1 MDKVVGFT
9 GIFVCIFAIITFSI
23 LANAKAT
30 DKQVQAFASV
40 GENLSQINVTDDS
53 VFLAVADAH
62 KAKQEAADVT
72 DIDESEE
79 YNEKDDNSD
88 VQVGLNM
95 TSVEKD
101 LKIKFVNRKTGK
113 LVPLVN
119 FQVEIKGP
127 DKTYTKDDDDKD
139 GIIYLT
145 GITPGKYTVR
155 ITGPE
160 NLEGYS
166 LPSDAQEVTVKD
178 HIEYKKIDVAD
189 EVKKESEVN
198 AAKEDTQVKTQ
209 TESVL
214 QDTVE
219 WVESTKTPVGGSGSD
234 GAYVELK
241 KADVPDPS
249 ASASLVFDKFY
260 GVKLQKPWV
269 LFETVQTQGQE
280 SENTDKSTKTENSTN
295 PSDPIAV
302 TGISISP
309 NSASGKVDESVS
321 FSVKISPEGADNQEV
336 SWSSSNNSVATVEN
350 GTVKFV
356 GVGSATISV
365 VSKDNDTIKAT
376 AEVTVSAEEKP
387 VDKPVESVSVS
398 GETSVTVGSSITLS
412 ANVSP

>member
-79 YNEKDDNSD
+79 YNEKEDNSD

-160 NLEGYS
+160 NVEGYS

-219 WVESTKTPVGGSGSD
+219 WVESTKTPVGGSGMM
-234 GAYVELK
+234 EHM
-241 KADVPDPS
+241 
-249 ASASLVFDKFY
+249 
-260 GVKLQKPWV
+260 WR
-269 LFETVQTQGQE
+269 
-280 SENTDKSTKTENSTN
+280 
-295 PSDPIAV
+295 
-302 TGISISP
+302 
-309 NSASGKVDESVS
+309 
-321 FSVKISPEGADNQEV
+321 
-336 SWSSSNNSVATVEN
+336 
-350 GTVKFV
+350 
-356 GVGSATISV
+356 
-365 VSKDNDTIKAT
+365 
-376 AEVTVSAEEKP
+376 
-387 VDKPVESVSVS
+387 
-398 GETSVTVGSSITLS
+398 
-412 ANVSP
+412 